1 MQRPTASLM
10 LNLFDGDRRPLSA
23 AWRVLIRLRDGLG
36 RTVSAK
42 YHRAPS
48 ICFLRLPCYDNF
60 RDNYTVVASA
70 PGRMTSGQTGVRLRP
85 GAVASLDLMLPLR
98 EAAFNFGPARWD
110 ALAGSRPRW
119 AELLEHE
126 RYEALIEQS
135 PGAAAGLLNLLTA
148 LEQTP
153 LGEGAA
159 LDYFTELIWDPP
171 PAPDRF
177 FAWARAEL
185 LDRMAAAVQAGVFAV
200 SLLPGLLHPGATASF
215 RETRLPAA
223 NLQLTFHAR
232 ERRQIRGLE
241 CVKIEPDMDYYRDP
255 AAHGLLEVLPNHLLN
270 RKTDP
275 RTVYMLR
282 WMATRRSGAPE
293 FTPPY
298 TLG

>member
-10 LNLFDGDRRPLSA
+10 LNLFDGDRQPLSP
-23 AWRVLIRLRDGLG
+23 AWRVLVRLRDGVG

-48 ICFLRLPCYDNF
+48 IYFARLPCYDNF

-70 PGRMTSGQTGVRLRP
+70 PGRMTSGQSGVRLRP
-85 GAVASLDLMLPLR
+85 AATTSLDLMLPLR
-98 EAAFNFGPARWD
+98 EAAFNFRAARWE
-110 ALAGSRPRW
+110 ALARSRPRW
-119 AELLEHE
+119 AELLERTH
-126 RYEALIEQS
+126 YEALMEQV

-153 LGEGAA
+153 LAEGAA

-185 LDRMAAAVQAGVFAV
+185 LDRMPAAVQAGVFAV

-215 RETRLPAA
+215 KETRFPVA
-223 NLQLTFHAR
+223 NLQLTFHAH
-232 ERRQIRGLE
+232 ERRQVRGFD
-241 CVKIEPDMDYYRDP
+241 CVKVEPDMDYYRDP
-255 AAHGLLEVLPNHLLN
+255 AAHGLLEVLPNNLLN
-270 RKTDP
+270 RRTDP
-275 RTVYMLR
+275 RTIYMLR

-293 FTPPY
+293 FAPPY